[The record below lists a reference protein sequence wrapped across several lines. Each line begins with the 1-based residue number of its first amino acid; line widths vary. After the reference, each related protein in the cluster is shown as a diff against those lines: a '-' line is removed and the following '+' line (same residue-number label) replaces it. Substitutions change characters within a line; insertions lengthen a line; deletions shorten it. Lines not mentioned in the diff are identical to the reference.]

1 MNYLDKSILKL
12 CFGLLF
18 LAVIHQLIIRQMG
31 IVIFYSIWKIY
42 AFHAIAT
49 TMVFIVVFF
58 VNKKRPTYTG
68 YAFLAG
74 TILQIFACVVF
85 LIPLIF
91 SQIENEI
98 PDILSFFLPF
108 FVCLTSEVFF
118 SIKILNI

>member
-1 MNYLDKSILKL
+1 
-12 CFGLLF
+12 
-18 LAVIHQLIIRQMG
+18 
-31 IVIFYSIWKIY
+31 
-42 AFHAIAT
+42 
-49 TMVFIVVFF
+49 MVFIVVFF

-68 YAFLAG
+68 YAFLGG
-74 TILQIFACVVF
+74 TILQILICIVF